1 MNNSNLTIYWVLW
14 SLAIYTG
21 IVIIFIWWENR
32 KMRKSLM
39 MKEMEMQRRM
49 YEVSILKELGERIGY
64 SLNVQKIVDVITG
77 SLRRLLPYSTVS
89 YLLLGDEGRIIFH
102 CVLEESVNKK
112 FVDDVRFRMVNSLAA
127 LLNREIKPEELDESI
142 SGTVTDETN
151 KGVAQ
156 SFFNIPVVI
165 NNMPVGLLNVAS
177 TRPGLYKEDEITI
190 LYTIM
195 NQASSAVSKLENI
208 LSQEKGKLNAMVAS
222 MADGVFMVDIRNRL
236 LVINPAATDML
247 GITKAQPN
255 MFDVL
260 DALSSKIDIRTKI
273 EESMRTGNLITEEK
287 FPIGDRVLSILIS
300 PVKDPENKP
309 LGAVVL
315 FHDITKETAIEKMR
329 EDFTSMMVHELR
341 SPLTGIRSIA
351 NLLREDKIKN
361 EQKKYQEFI
370 DLIVTNSASM
380 LDLVNDLLDVAKLE
394 AGKFQVMKKDTDVAN
409 LINVRAESFKALAH
423 DSQLSLDTKVEPNMP
438 YMSIDETKTGQVL
451 NNLLSNAIKFTKPGG
466 KITISAFTLKAG
478 EEMLNKVS
486 QMGMIWP
493 GLKDGKLS
501 KDAMVIAVTDTGTGI
516 PDDQKD
522 KLFNKFT
529 QLENSAGSEKKGTGL
544 GLVIS
549 KGVVEAHGGDIDFY
563 SEEGKGTTFYF
574 TLPMNL
580 LGQKPSATSKSVVSS
595 KPVATKPAPVQKAT
609 PSTAPSSSVPK
620 PAPIP
625 VKSKPV
631 AASAI
636 AAKVATEPAVTQ
648 STITKTRKAPA
659 KPRKKTNV

>member
-1 MNNSNLTIYWVLW
+1 MIVVL
-14 SLAIYTG
+14 
-21 IVIIFIWWENR
+21 FIWWENR
-32 KMRKSLM
+32 RMRKSLHL
-39 MKEMEMQRRM
+39 KELEMQRRM

-89 YLLLGDEGRIIFH
+89 YMLLGDEGRIIFH
-102 CVLEESVNKK
+102 CVLEESVSKR
-112 FVDDVRFRMVNSLAA
+112 FVDDVRFRMVNAMAA
-127 LLNREIKPEELDESI
+127 LLNREIKPEVLDESI

-151 KGVAQ
+151 KKKVS

-165 NNMPVGLLNVAS
+165 NNEPVGILNVAS
-177 TRPGLYKEDEITI
+177 TGEGLYKEDEITI

-208 LSQEKGKLNAMVAS
+208 LSQEKGKLNAMVSS

-236 LVINPAATDML
+236 LVINPAANQML
-247 GITKAQPN
+247 GIKKTQPN

-260 DALSSKIDIRTKI
+260 EALSSKIDLRTKI
-273 EESMRTGNLITEEK
+273 EESMRSGKLITEDK
-287 FPIGDRVLSILIS
+287 FAIGAKVLRILIS

-315 FHDITKETAIEKMR
+315 FHDITQETAIEKMR

-361 EQKKYQEFI
+361 EQKKYSEFI

-394 AGKFQVMKKDTDVAN
+394 AGKFQIMLKDTDVDN
-409 LINVRAESFKALAH
+409 LIKIRIESFSTLAG
-423 DSQLSLDTKVEPNMP
+423 DSRLQLSSKTQPNLP
-438 YMSIDETKTGQVL
+438 KLAVDENKIGQVL

-466 KITISAFTLKAG
+466 KITVSAFTLKAK
-478 EEMLNKVS
+478 ETLVSKVS
-486 QMGMIWP
+486 ELGMIWP
-493 GLKDGKLS
+493 GLKD
-501 KDAMVIAVTDTGTGI
+501 DAKVEQDCLVMAVTDTGTGI
-516 PDDQKD
+516 PEDQTG

-529 QLENSAGSEKKGTGL
+529 QLEQTAESEKKGTGL

-549 KGVVEAHGGDIDFY
+549 KGIVEAHNGTIGLF
-563 SEEGKGTTFYF
+563 SQQNVGTTFYF
-574 TLPMNL
+574 TLPL
-580 LGQKPSATSKSVVSS
+580 
-595 KPVATKPAPVQKAT
+595 
-609 PSTAPSSSVPK
+609 
-620 PAPIP
+620 
-625 VKSKPV
+625 
-631 AASAI
+631 
-636 AAKVATEPAVTQ
+636 AKVSQVILE
-648 STITKTRKAPA
+648 S
-659 KPRKKTNV
+659 KK

>member
-1 MNNSNLTIYWVLW
+1 MNFNSTIYYIVW
-14 SLAIYTG
+14 SLAIYTM
-21 IVIIFIWWENR
+21 IVIVFIWWENR
-32 KMRKSLM
+32 KMRASLHQ
-39 MKEMEMQRRM
+39 KELEMQRRM

-112 FVDDVRFRMVNSLAA
+112 FIDDVRFRMVNAFEA
-127 LLNREIKPEELDESI
+127 LLDRGLKSEDLDESI

-151 KGVAQ
+151 KEGVK

-165 NNMPVGLLNVAS
+165 NDVPVGLLNVAS
-177 TRPGLYKEDEITI
+177 TKDGLYKEDEITI

-208 LSQEKGKLNAMVAS
+208 LAQEKGKLNSMVES

-236 LVINPAATDML
+236 LVINPAAKLML
-247 GITKAQPN
+247 GIAKPQPN

-260 DALSSKIDIRTKI
+260 DALSSRIDIRTKI
-273 EESMRTGNLITEEK
+273 EESLRQSKLQVEEK
-287 FPIGDRVLSILIS
+287 FPIGDKVLRILIS
-300 PVKDPENKP
+300 PVKDGENKP

-361 EQKKYQEFI
+361 ERQKYQDFI
-370 DLIVTNSASM
+370 DLIVNNSASM

-394 AGKFQVMKKDTDVAN
+394 AGKFQVMRKETDVAGM
-409 LINVRAESFKALAH
+409 VKMRAESFNSLAN
-423 DSQLSLDTKVEPNMP
+423 DNQLTLDVKEEPLPKVSM
-438 YMSIDETKTGQVL
+438 DENKVSQVL
-451 NNLLSNAIKFTKPGG
+451 NNLLSNAIKFTKAGG
-466 KITISAFTLKAG
+466 KVTISAFKMKSG
-478 EEMLNKVS
+478 EGLAEKVAA
-486 QMGMIWP
+486 MGMIWP
-493 GLKDGKLS
+493 GLKDDPKAEQDQLVLGVS
-501 KDAMVIAVTDTGTGI
+501 DTGMGI
-516 PDDQKD
+516 PESEID

-529 QLENSAGSEKKGTGL
+529 QLEQAAASEKKGTGL

-549 KGVVEAHGGDIDFY
+549 KGIVEAHGGKIALC
-563 SEEGKGTTFYF
+563 SMAGQGTTFYF
-574 TLPMNL
+574 TLPL
-580 LGQKPSATSKSVVSS
+580 ATPAQAIGHQAPASQAAPSA
-595 KPVATKPAPVQKAT
+595 ATFAPAATPAPAAQT
-609 PSTAPSSSVPK
+609 PVRA
-620 PAPIP
+620 
-625 VKSKPV
+625 
-631 AASAI
+631 
-636 AAKVATEPAVTQ
+636 
-648 STITKTRKAPA
+648 
-659 KPRKKTNV
+659 KTNAK

>member
-1 MNNSNLTIYWVLW
+1 
-14 SLAIYTG
+14 
-21 IVIIFIWWENR
+21 
-32 KMRKSLM
+32 MRKSLHQ
-39 MKEMEMQRRM
+39 KEQEMQRRM

-89 YLLLGDEGRIIFH
+89 YMLLGDEGRIIFH

-112 FVDDVRFRMVNSLAA
+112 FVDNVRLRMLKSLAA
-127 LLNREIKPEELDESI
+127 LLNKEIKGDLLDESI
-142 SGTVTDETN
+142 SGTITDETN
-151 KGVAQ
+151 KKTVQ

-165 NNMPVGLLNVAS
+165 NNVPVGILNVAS
-177 TRPGLYKEDEITI
+177 TEEGLYKEDEITI

-208 LSQEKGKLNAMVAS
+208 LSQEKGKLNAMVES

-236 LVINPAATDML
+236 LVINPAAKDML
-247 GITKAQPN
+247 GIDKDQPN
-255 MFDVL
+255 MFDIL

-273 EESMRTGNLITEEK
+273 EESLKTGHLITEEK
-287 FPIGDRVLSILIS
+287 FTIGDKVLRILVS

-315 FHDITKETAIEKMR
+315 FHDVTKETAIEKMR

-361 EQKKYQEFI
+361 EQRKYQEFI

-394 AGKFQVMKKDTDVAN
+394 AGKFQVMKKATDVLN
-409 LINVRAESFKALAH
+409 LIKMRMESFESLAGEN
-423 DSQLSLDTKVEPNMP
+423 QLKLESKIDPNLPKVVTL
-438 YMSIDETKTGQVL
+438 DETKVGQVL

-466 KITISAFTLKAG
+466 KITVSAFPLKTK
-478 EEMLNKVS
+478 EDMLNKVAS
-486 QMGMIWP
+486 LGMIWP
-493 GLKDGKLS
+493 GLKEVKF
-501 KDAMVIAVTDTGTGI
+501 KDDVLVMAVSDTGVGI
-516 PDDQKD
+516 PEDESE

-549 KGVVEAHGGDIDFY
+549 KGVVEAHGGVIGLC
-563 SEEGKGTTFYF
+563 SELEKGTTFYF
-574 TLPMNL
+574 TIPLNAR
-580 LGQKPSATSKSVVSS
+580 SE
-595 KPVATKPAPVQKAT
+595 PVRAEKVKA
-609 PSTAPSSSVPK
+609 
-620 PAPIP
+620 
-625 VKSKPV
+625 
-631 AASAI
+631 
-636 AAKVATEPAVTQ
+636 
-648 STITKTRKAPA
+648 
-659 KPRKKTNV
+659 